1 MSEDLNFGNNNI
13 GKLKLKKGTTLK
25 NWRQIEEFLIRKNLF
40 ISSVPDGIM
49 VTDIKKAMQEI
60 IEESKKYK
68 LRLEGN
74 ENHNHR

>member
-1 MSEDLNFGNNNI
+1 MSEDLDFGNNNI

>member
-25 NWRQIEEFLIRKNLF
+25 NWRQVEEFLIRKNLF

-60 IEESKKYK
+60 IKESKKYE
-68 LRLEGN
+68 LRLEG
-74 ENHNHR
+74 